1 MDSSGCIYQLRL
13 AQIAKQHCD
22 FDQLL
27 WDLRARNGT
36 GSIRERW
43 IGASWI
49 IELVSSAKRDGKPF
63 RHVHHF
69 ITTMRTS
76 TQALLRLGRQ
86 RWAIDNE
93 SVIQALERD

>member
-1 MDSSGCIYQLRL
+1 
-13 AQIAKQHCD
+13 
-22 FDQLL
+22 
-27 WDLRARNGT
+27 
-36 GSIRERW
+36 
-43 IGASWI
+43 
-49 IELVSSAKRDGKPF
+49 VSSAKRDGKPF